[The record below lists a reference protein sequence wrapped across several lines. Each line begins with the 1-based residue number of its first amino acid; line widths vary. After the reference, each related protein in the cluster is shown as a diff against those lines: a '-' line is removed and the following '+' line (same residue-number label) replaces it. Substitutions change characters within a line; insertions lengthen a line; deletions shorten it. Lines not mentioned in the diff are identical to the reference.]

1 MINLSKDQEK
11 ALKDILE
18 WYKKDREKMQFV
30 TLGGFAGTGKTT
42 LIAILRRELSK
53 INKHL
58 KVGFVAY
65 TGKAARVLKT
75 KLKEQNIILK
85 EDSVGTIHSLIY
97 SPIINDKDEIIGWQ
111 TKEEIEPNLIIIDEA
126 SMVDET
132 IWHHLLEYKV
142 PIIAVGDHGQLPPI
156 KGNFNLMQKPC
167 LRLEEIHRQAK
178 KNPIIGLS
186 IEAREKG
193 NVSSGKYS
201 AGVRKF
207 TSSDLDYQESM
218 NEMLENYNPDTL
230 ILCGYNTTRRK
241 LNNHIRQ
248 VLGFE
253 SPTPSSGDR
262 VICLRNNHKENI
274 YNGMLGTIIN
284 IKKKDSSWYEAE
296 ITMDGE
302 DKNYHGLISVDQF
315 NSDLP
320 MNFTEKRK
328 YIMAGDLF
336 DFGYALT
343 VHKAQG
349 SQAKKVILF
358 EERFKQM
365 SDDDW
370 KRWLYTAITRAE
382 EELYIF
388 STN

>member
-1 MINLSKDQEK
+1 MVTLSKDQEK

-18 WYKKDREKMQFV
+18 WFKKDREKMQFV

-42 LIAILRRELSK
+42 LIAVLRNELSK
-53 INKHL
+53 INKYL

-75 KLKEQNIILK
+75 KLREQNIILK
-85 EDSVGTIHSLIY
+85 GDSVGTIHSLIY

-132 IWHHLLEYKV
+132 IWQHLLEYKV

-156 KGNFNLMQKPC
+156 KGNFNLMQKPH
-167 LRLEEIHRQAK
+167 LKLEEIHRQAK

-186 IEAREKG
+186 IEAREQGK
-193 NVSSGKYS
+193 VSSGKYS
-201 AGVRKF
+201 NGVKKF
-207 TSSDLDYQESM
+207 TSSDMDYQESM

-241 LNNHIRQ
+241 LNNYIRN

-253 SPTPSSGDR
+253 SPNPSSGDR
-262 VICLRNNHKENI
+262 VICLRNNHTKNI
-274 YNGMLGTIIN
+274 FNGMLGTIDHIE
-284 IKKKDSSWYEAE
+284 KKSKDWYLAE
-296 ITMDGE
+296 ILMDGE
-302 DKNYHGLISVDQF
+302 DEIYEGFISVEQF
-315 NSDLP
+315 NCENSL
-320 MNFTEKRK
+320 NFTKKRSK
-328 YIMAGDLF
+328 IMEGDLF

-365 SDDDW
+365 NDDDW

-388 STN
+388 ST